1 MNVYSEHFS
10 ALSRISSL
18 RGGARSALNRLSV
31 SGRVNR
37 NLGKSFFAFFFFS
50 IFELL
55 CRGASQQTSENP
67 NHTVSH
73 FFVPRFLS
81 DSKCFLRDLS
91 ALLESIR
98 SSEFG
103 IGSPLLHRP
112 SLVLTN
118 RLSWDRFYRLRVF
131 PREVCDRASFP
142 RIKSPS
148 LPLPPAPKS
157 MHDQPLS

>member
-1 MNVYSEHFS
+1 MLTRIVSDQMLSLQRVVVVLRSISPTCGRGLEKYLSEHFS

-37 NLGKSFFAFFFFS
+37 NLGKSFFALFFFS

-73 FFVPRFLS
+73 FFVPRF
-81 DSKCFLRDLS
+81 F
-91 ALLESIR
+91 
-98 SSEFG
+98 
-103 IGSPLLHRP
+103 
-112 SLVLTN
+112 V
-118 RLSWDRFYRLRVF
+118 
-131 PREVCDRASFP
+131 
-142 RIKSPS
+142 
-148 LPLPPAPKS
+148 
-157 MHDQPLS
+157 